1 MNSRLSSLSLVKQAL
16 RNTFASTRSDDDLE
30 IIYDFVTK
38 YTEIEHDQ
46 LWRLLS
52 KPQRLQLCGYFRYDS
67 IEAATSLNLNGVN
80 SGTKL
85 MIFVKGEAK
94 VIWGNHSLQLD
105 PCHGPCLGVIP
116 LALDYRDLL
125 DQTAQAKESR
135 KVDSFLYM
143 NTYQQFLQVAS
154 KDAKISV
161 ENARPSVFF
170 QHVSNFISLYF
181 QDTQMFLERY
191 FDRKISV
198 RVLQR
203 FNCQE
208 LIKPR
213 FQFITFP
220 KDHPIQME
228 GRSSEKIILTLRGT
242 CTLHASLDSG
252 IVEDNNDSIESSSL
266 QSSEASNSTNVD
278 ICQVQP
284 LSFLAFHPHFY
295 DQVECHMVSAT
306 ALTKVQVLVLNAKEF
321 KEQIDSRP
329 SIREAFEE
337 LARQQVHW
345 LQNQLPK
352 FLKKKLNQSKEDMTD
367 DFVEEFPTASIV
379 DIENL
384 IKTRAR
390 KNPRT
395 NKYKVL
401 QEFKRLVNG
410 ETESDDASE
419 YEDLFLRFAFEN
431 EHQRELDNTPTSMHH
446 SDFHLTPFPSILLS
460 RKRFGKTLPCVSKSE
475 GYLNP
480 FDIMEM

>member
-16 RNTFASTRSDDDLE
+16 RNTFASTRSNDDLE
-30 IIYDFVTK
+30 IIYNFVTK

-52 KPQRLQLCGYFRYDS
+52 KPERLQLCGYFRYDS
-67 IEAATSLNLNGVN
+67 IEAATSINLNDVN

-85 MIFVKGEAK
+85 MIFMKGEAK

-105 PCHGPCLGVIP
+105 PCDGPCLGVIP
-116 LALDYRDLL
+116 LALDYKDLL
-125 DQTAQAKESR
+125 DRTAKAEKSR
-135 KVDSFLYM
+135 KFDALSYM

-161 ENARPSVFF
+161 ENVRPYVFL
-170 QHVSNFISLYF
+170 QHMSSFISLHF
-181 QDTQMFLERY
+181 QDTQMFLESF

-208 LIKPR
+208 LIKPS

-220 KDHPIQME
+220 KGHPMQME
-228 GRSSEKIILTLRGT
+228 GRSSEKILLTLRGK
-242 CTLHASLDSG
+242 CTLHASLDLN
-252 IVEDNNDSIESSSL
+252 IVENKNSSSL
-266 QSSEASNSTNVD
+266 QQNEASNSTNVD

-295 DQVECHMVSAT
+295 DQVECHMVTAV

-321 KEQIDSRP
+321 KQHIDSSP
-329 SIREAFEE
+329 PIREAFEE

-345 LQNQLPK
+345 LQTQLPK
-352 FLKKKLNQSKEDMTD
+352 YLDKKFNQNGQDMTD
-367 DFVEEFPTASIV
+367 EFIEEFPSASLV
-379 DIENL
+379 DIEHL
-384 IKTRAR
+384 INTRAR

-401 QEFKRLVNG
+401 QEFKRLVNC
-410 ETESDDASE
+410 ETESDETSE

-431 EHQRELDNTPTSMHH
+431 ENQQEHQNTLASMHH
-446 SDFHLTPFPSILLS
+446 SDEFNLTPFPSILLS
-460 RKRFGKTLPCVSKSE
+460 RKRFGKTLPCVSKSA

-480 FDIMEM
+480 FDVMEV